1 MAINVSD
8 IEGRYIQLLGS
19 TGNAGTSVNLNSVAV
34 TTVCIPSLTWQR
46 WLPMFLVLTRFST
59 GAGAVPTATVSAGQ
73 SATAPVDF
81 RAAAALSGNG
91 PTQIFP
97 CLNTI
102 SFYLPNNNF
111 NFAVTVGAA
120 GTCDV
125 LVYGIVE
132 GG

>member
-19 TGNAGTSVNLNSVAV
+19 TGNAGTSVNLNTVAV
-34 TTVCIPSLTWQR
+34 TTICIPSLTWQR

-59 GAGAVPTATVSAGQ
+59 GGAAVPTATVSAGFN
-73 SATAPVDF
+73 ATTPVDF

-91 PTQIFP
+91 PVQVFP

-102 SFYLPNNNF
+102 SFYLPTQNF
-111 NFAVTVGAA
+111 NFAVTAGAA

-125 LVYGIVE
+125 LAYGIIE